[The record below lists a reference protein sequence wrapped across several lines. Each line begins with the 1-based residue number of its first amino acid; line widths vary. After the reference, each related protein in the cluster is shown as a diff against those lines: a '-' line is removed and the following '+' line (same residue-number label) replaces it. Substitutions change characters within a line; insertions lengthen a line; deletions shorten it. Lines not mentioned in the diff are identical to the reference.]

1 MSRLKDE
8 LGFFVTV
15 PETLVE
21 RAAEI
26 GTDAL
31 TLFVYLRYR
40 TNRKR
45 GEAWP
50 GYERIGRDLGWG
62 NSRISQAIHALESAG
77 YLERRKRFGATTCYT
92 LKHVGPPDV
101 AGAPSSPPGAGELSD
116 EAPPVL
122 PGREASPPRAGEQS
136 SQGGRPVLPGRERIL
151 DSVNPTPKPLETDQT
166 TAAAD
171 SPAHRSKADRLAGD
185 HQVLAIMTG
194 LGIADGQAR
203 RLSLHFTISE
213 AEALAD
219 VARRMEPDD
228 LGAYAAQLFRDHL
241 VEAT

>member
-1 MSRLKDE
+1 MSIRVMTAVWDRSKQTGTALLIILALADFANDEGFCWPSIDTLAHKARCSRRHVQRLVREMADE
-8 LGFFVTV
+8 VEIRENAGPSGVHLYHI
-15 PETLVE
+15 TLPVG
-21 RAAEI
+21 RARKELP
-26 GTDAL
+26 TDAG
-31 TLFVYLRYR
+31 
-40 TNRKR
+40 R
-45 GEAWP
+45 GDILSP
-50 GYERIGRDLGWG
+50 
-62 NSRISQAIHALESAG
+62 
-77 YLERRKRFGATTCYT
+77 GATSEAARGDI
-92 LKHVGPPDV
+92 LSGRGDIWSPQMSPE
-101 AGAPSSPPGAGELSD
+101 PSLTISGIQ
-116 EAPPVL
+116 
-122 PGREASPPRAGEQS
+122 REPSEG
-136 SQGGRPVLPGRERIL
+136 
-151 DSVNPTPKPLETDQT
+151 QT

-185 HQVLAIMTG
+185 HSVLAIMTG

>member
-1 MSRLKDE
+1 MTLKDE

-62 NSRISQAIHALESAG
+62 NSRISQAIHALEGAG

-101 AGAPSSPPGAGELSD
+101 VGAPSSPPGAGELSE

-122 PGREASPPRAGEQS
+122 PGREASPPGAGGQS
-136 SQGGRPVLPGRERIL
+136 SQGGRPVLPERERIL

-171 SPAHRSKADRLAGD
+171 SPAPRSKSDRLAGD

-203 RLSLHFTISE
+203 RLSLHFTPSE

>member
-1 MSRLKDE
+1 MTLKDE

-62 NSRISQAIHALESAG
+62 NSRISQAIHALEGAG

-101 AGAPSSPPGAGELSD
+101 VGAPSSPPGAGELSE

-122 PGREASPPRAGEQS
+122 PGREASPPGAGGQS
-136 SQGGRPVLPGRERIL
+136 SQGGRPVLPERERIL

-171 SPAHRSKADRLAGD
+171 SPAPRSKSDRLEGD

-203 RLSLHFTISE
+203 RLSLHFTPSE

>member
-1 MSRLKDE
+1 MTLKDE

-62 NSRISQAIHALESAG
+62 NSRISQAIHALEGAG

-101 AGAPSSPPGAGELSD
+101 VGAPSSPPGAGELS
-116 EAPPVL
+116 EEGPPVL
-122 PGREASPPRAGEQS
+122 PE
-136 SQGGRPVLPGRERIL
+136 RERIL

-171 SPAHRSKADRLAGD
+171 SPAPRSKSDRLAGD

-203 RLSLHFTISE
+203 RLSLHFTPSE

-228 LGAYAAQLFRDHL
+228 LVAYAAQLFRDHL